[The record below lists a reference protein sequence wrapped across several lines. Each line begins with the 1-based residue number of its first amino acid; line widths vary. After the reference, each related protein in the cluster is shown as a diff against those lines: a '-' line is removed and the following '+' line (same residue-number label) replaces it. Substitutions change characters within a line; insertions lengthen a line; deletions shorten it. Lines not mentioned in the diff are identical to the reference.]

1 MRDYDNESR
10 HNDRFIR
17 VLFVSACVC
26 VCDFFFY
33 FLVLICY
40 LFFWYFFCSYV
51 SKDEK
56 GGVGL
61 SAFVGYDLCLK
72 DT

>member
-1 MRDYDNESR
+1 MCVI
-10 HNDRFIR
+10 FF
-17 VLFVSACVC
+17 LFPCFDMLSV
-26 VCDFFFY
+26 
-33 FLVLICY
+33 
-40 LFFWYFFCSYV
+40 FFWYFFLSYV